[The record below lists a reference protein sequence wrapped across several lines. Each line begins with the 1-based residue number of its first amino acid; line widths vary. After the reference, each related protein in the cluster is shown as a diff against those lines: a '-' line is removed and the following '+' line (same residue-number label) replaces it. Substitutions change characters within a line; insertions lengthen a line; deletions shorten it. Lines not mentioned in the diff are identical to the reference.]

1 MDKKLLTGDERPRST
16 EKKVREKLNV
26 KESDEQENGSAP
38 CSHGKQGN
46 DQTELA
52 SADKHTS
59 VVGVSEKAG
68 RDVSSGSNDSS
79 PTPNSNRERPRSAK
93 RGRGKSGRG
102 RTSGEKKRE
111 FQDGGK
117 ESNESTTC
125 SKVAVKRSSKIRSVE
140 GVKPFLQ
147 TRSGGD
153 SSKNTSSSEEVVKQT
168 SDTRPSE
175 GVKTFLQKSGNTEG
189 QTTSVKETPIAKGS
203 STINKNKPCMP
214 PPGFANVVV
223 DKGGCQESRNDF
235 RSPPPGFEKRSPRPR
250 PPPGLSKPMEG
261 TEPSASQSIAS

>member
-38 CSHGKQGN
+38 CSHAKQGN

-52 SADKHTS
+52 SDKHTS
-59 VVGVSEKAG
+59 VVGVSEKAV

-117 ESNESTTC
+117 ESNESTT
-125 SKVAVKRSSKIRSVE
+125 SSSKIRSVE

-147 TRSGGD
+147 TKTGGD
-153 SSKNTSSSEEVVKQT
+153 SSKSTSSSKEVVKQT

-175 GVKTFLQKSGNTEG
+175 GVKTSLLKSGNTEG

-214 PPGFANVVV
+214 PPGFAKVC

>member
-1 MDKKLLTGDERPRST
+1 MKKTLLTGDERPRSA

-26 KESDEQENGSAP
+26 KESDEQENGFAP
-38 CSHGKQGN
+38 CSDDAKQGN
-46 DQTELA
+46 NQTELA
-52 SADKHTS
+52 SDKHTS
-59 VVGVSEKAG
+59 VVGVSEKAA

-79 PTPNSNRERPRSAK
+79 PTPNSHRERPRSAK

-117 ESNESTTC
+117 ESNKNTT
-125 SKVAVKRSSKIRSVE
+125 SSEVAVKKSSKIRSVE

-147 TRSGGD
+147 TKSGGD
-153 SSKNTSSSEEVVKQT
+153 SSKITSSSEEVVKQS
-168 SDTRPSE
+168 SDTRQSE
-175 GVKTFLQKSGNTEG
+175 DVKTSLQKSGNNQG
-189 QTTSVKETPIAKGS
+189 QTTSVKETPSAKGS
-203 STINKNKPCMP
+203 STINKKKPCMP

-223 DKGGCQESRNDF
+223 DKRGCQESRNDF
-235 RSPPPGFEKRSPRPR
+235 RPPPPGFEKRPPLSR
-250 PPPGLSKPMEG
+250 PPPGLSKPIEG